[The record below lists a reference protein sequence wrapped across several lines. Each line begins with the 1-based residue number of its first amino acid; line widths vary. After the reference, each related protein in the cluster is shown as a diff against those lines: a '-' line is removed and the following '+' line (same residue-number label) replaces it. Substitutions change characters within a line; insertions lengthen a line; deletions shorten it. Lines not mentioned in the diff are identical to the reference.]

1 MNNQY
6 NITPRLKKTII
17 LARETC
23 LSLSSNLVNIDH
35 LTYAILEQDQNT
47 IVSFFDYL
55 GISVED
61 FKSLIFNNISPSKN
75 FDNNK
80 KAKFSK
86 QIQILFEESKSI
98 SDDYH
103 HGYIGI
109 EHVFLAI
116 LNKKVSPLNVFLHSF
131 DVDLIKAKDR
141 FKAYLNGKSFTQED
155 NSSTEKADSKTSYN
169 PTTPSL
175 NLLETYGRNYNAM
188 AANGLFDRVISK
200 DSELAEM
207 SEILCRRNKNNPI
220 LVGPPGTGKTS
231 LVESLAQSIIDSTCT
246 DFLSSKIIYELD
258 LASMIAGTKYRGQF
272 EERLVH
278 IIEEAEANKNIIL
291 FIDEIHTII
300 GAGSAEG
307 SLDAANILKPA
318 LARNSI
324 KCIGAT
330 TEKEYKK
337 HFTKDEALDR
347 RFQKIQVNAPSKKET
362 YFIIDKIID
371 QYESFHSVN
380 YRKNAIKLAVDLSV
394 QYIPEKQLPD
404 KAIDI
409 LDQAG
414 SKVKIKNFVKP
425 KKAIELEKQIH
436 LWLEEDGMES
446 SKDLQNLQEK
456 TLKKYSHIL
465 QNWSSKIKDKKFFV
479 TQSDIFSV
487 VSKKTG
493 IPLHKITE
501 KESDRLSKLN
511 SLIKKDV
518 LFQDKAVDT
527 ICSSIIRSKLGL
539 NDQNKP
545 IGSFLFL
552 GNTGLGKTFLAK
564 KISSHYFGSDK
575 NLIHVDMSEYSE
587 KINISRLIGSSP
599 GYAGYDEGGV
609 LTDKVR
615 QTPHSVVLFDE
626 IEKAHPDAINLL
638 LQILDEG
645 RLTDSLG
652 RVSNFRNCI
661 VILTSN
667 IGSKF
672 SHTSSS
678 LGFISQG
685 SKENSEEIFKEA
697 KKTLTPELINRL
709 DDLIIFKD
717 FTIDQI
723 KTIFNKDLNKLSRHL
738 KKNFKINMS
747 VEEKVIDILCEMIYN
762 KKMGARPIEKFI
774 QNKIQKVISD
784 IIIQNK
790 TTSEFL
796 FTEKHLNNNDN

>member
-1 MNNQY
+1 
-6 NITPRLKKTII
+6 
-17 LARETC
+17 
-23 LSLSSNLVNIDH
+23 
-35 LTYAILEQDQNT
+35 
-47 IVSFFDYL
+47 L
-55 GISVED
+55 G
-61 FKSLIFNNISPSKN
+61 
-75 FDNNK
+75 
-80 KAKFSK
+80 
-86 QIQILFEESKSI
+86 
-98 SDDYH
+98 
-103 HGYIGI
+103 
-109 EHVFLAI
+109 
-116 LNKKVSPLNVFLHSF
+116 
-131 DVDLIKAKDR
+131 
-141 FKAYLNGKSFTQED
+141 
-155 NSSTEKADSKTSYN
+155 
-169 PTTPSL
+169 
-175 NLLETYGRNYNAM
+175 
-188 AANGLFDRVISK
+188 
-200 DSELAEM
+200 
-207 SEILCRRNKNNPI
+207 RRNKNNPI

-487 VSKKTG
+487 VSKA
-493 IPLHKITE
+493 
-501 KESDRLSKLN
+501 LSL
-511 SLIKKDV
+511 
-518 LFQDKAVDT
+518 
-527 ICSSIIRSKLGL
+527 
-539 NDQNKP
+539 
-545 IGSFLFL
+545 
-552 GNTGLGKTFLAK
+552 
-564 KISSHYFGSDK
+564 
-575 NLIHVDMSEYSE
+575 
-587 KINISRLIGSSP
+587 
-599 GYAGYDEGGV
+599 
-609 LTDKVR
+609 
-615 QTPHSVVLFDE
+615 
-626 IEKAHPDAINLL
+626 
-638 LQILDEG
+638 
-645 RLTDSLG
+645 
-652 RVSNFRNCI
+652 
-661 VILTSN
+661 
-667 IGSKF
+667 
-672 SHTSSS
+672 
-678 LGFISQG
+678 
-685 SKENSEEIFKEA
+685 
-697 KKTLTPELINRL
+697 
-709 DDLIIFKD
+709 
-717 FTIDQI
+717 
-723 KTIFNKDLNKLSRHL
+723 
-738 KKNFKINMS
+738 
-747 VEEKVIDILCEMIYN
+747 
-762 KKMGARPIEKFI
+762 
-774 QNKIQKVISD
+774 
-784 IIIQNK
+784 
-790 TTSEFL
+790 
-796 FTEKHLNNNDN
+796 